1 MYKKTKQEWTNEVIF
16 KLLDFLISRPVGVV
30 GVENFNLTVDG
41 VEQVLVEF
49 MVKHREDVRD
59 AVERIER
66 QSLDDVFSVVNTRK
80 TVAEIRKN

>member
-1 MYKKTKQEWTNEVIF
+1 
-16 KLLDFLISRPVGVV
+16 LISRPVGVV

-66 QSLDDVFSVVNTRK
+66 QSLDDVFSVVNARK

>member
-30 GVENFNLTVDG
+30 GVENFDLTVDG

-66 QSLDDVFSVVNTRK
+66 QSLDDVFSVVNARK

>member
-66 QSLDDVFSVVNTRK
+66 QSLDDVFSVVNARK

>member
-1 MYKKTKQEWTNEVIF
+1 
-16 KLLDFLISRPVGVV
+16 LISRPVGVV
-30 GVENFNLTVDG
+30 GVENFDLTVDG
-41 VEQVLVEF
+41 VEEVLVEF

-66 QSLDDVFSVVNTRK
+66 QSLDNVFSVVNARK